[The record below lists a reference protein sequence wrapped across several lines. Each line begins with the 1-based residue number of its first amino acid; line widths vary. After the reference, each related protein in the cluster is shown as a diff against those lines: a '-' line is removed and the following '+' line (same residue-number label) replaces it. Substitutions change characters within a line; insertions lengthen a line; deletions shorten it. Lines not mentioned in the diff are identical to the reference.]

1 MSGLPTP
8 WLAPLALVMTACAAS
23 APGYPPAAGVPA
35 VREAL
40 PPPVEQSALQGPSP
54 KAFAY
59 VVVSVGD
66 MQQALALWVDRF
78 GMEIARRARGDDPE
92 LARLWGLPP
101 GAIDEQVLLNT
112 PGMIDGGLHLVRFA
126 HPGAAVREGA
136 AATDLVPKSIDI
148 GVRDIEARHAEL
160 AAAGYHFRSPV
171 GRLET
176 DGTVVHEVHMSAHDG
191 LNLAFVEQA
200 ADPEVVSPRGYGVA
214 PRIVLVTADDE
225 RELDFFR
232 RLLALDTL
240 SRHHFAGPEVERTI
254 GLPPG
259 AGLDVS
265 ILGDA
270 RSRYGRLEFVQC
282 EGVRGRDLYPR
293 TAPPARGMLSVTYVV
308 EDLGPILER
317 GAPLG
322 LRAHGRVRTVLGE
335 GRMASVT
342 SPAGLRVDIIE
353 L

>member
-1 MSGLPTP
+1 MSGLPAS
-8 WLAPLALVMTACAAS
+8 WLAPLALVLTACAAS
-23 APGYPPAAGVPA
+23 APRPA
-35 VREAL
+35 
-40 PPPVEQSALQGPSP
+40 EQSTLQGPSP

-66 MQQALALWVDRF
+66 MQQALALWVNRF
-78 GMEIARRARGDDPE
+78 GMEIARRRTGDDPE

-101 GAIDEQVLLNT
+101 DAIDEQVLLNT

-126 HPGAAVREGA
+126 SPGAAVREGA

-148 GVRDIEARHAEL
+148 AVR
-160 AAAGYHFRSPV
+160 
-171 GRLET
+171 
-176 DGTVVHEVHMSAHDG
+176 GTVVHEAHIAAHDG
-191 LNLAFVEQA
+191 LNLVFVEQT
-200 ADPEVVSPRGYGVA
+200 ADPEVVSPQGYGVT
-214 PRIVLVTADDE
+214 PRIVLVTADEE
-225 RELDFFR
+225 REIGFFR
-232 RLLALDTL
+232 RLLALEML
-240 SRHHFAGPEVERTI
+240 SRHRFAGPEVERTV
-254 GLPPG
+254 GLAPG
-259 AGLDVS
+259 AGLEVS

-270 RSRYGRLEFVQC
+270 RSRYGRLEFVQY

-322 LRAHGRVRTVLGE
+322 LRAHGRVRSILGE